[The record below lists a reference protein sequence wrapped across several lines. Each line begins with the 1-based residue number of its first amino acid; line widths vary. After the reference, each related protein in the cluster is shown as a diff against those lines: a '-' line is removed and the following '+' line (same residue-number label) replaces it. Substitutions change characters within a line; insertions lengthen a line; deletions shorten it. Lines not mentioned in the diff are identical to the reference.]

1 MQLIHL
7 QDVPKTIAH
16 DDLVRQR
23 FIGPKDLKSPVQT
36 VNFVDLAPG
45 ESFTPHDHP
54 DCEECFFVLDGE
66 AEGEVAGKK
75 LKIKK
80 NDFLVMSQGERH
92 VFKNNSK
99 KHFKYFQFRVQV

>member
-23 FIGPKDLKSPVQT
+23 FIGPKDLKSQIQT

-45 ESFTPHDHP
+45 ESFTPHKHP
-54 DCEECFFVLDGE
+54 DCE
-66 AEGEVAGKK
+66 
-75 LKIKK
+75 
-80 NDFLVMSQGERH
+80 
-92 VFKNNSK
+92 
-99 KHFKYFQFRVQV
+99 